1 MPEPAFVA
9 VVAEKPSVARDIA
22 AVLGATRRGT
32 GCLSGPGHVVTWAIG
47 HLVALA
53 EPGQM
58 RPEWQSWRRD
68 QLPILPQVWP
78 LVVQERVKEQFEA
91 VRKVLADPRV
101 TDVVCATDA
110 GREGELI
117 FRQLYEAAGCTKP
130 VKRLWIS
137 SLTPEAIRDGL
148 ARLRPAKDYDRLA
161 DAARGRSR
169 ADWLVGMN
177 FSRAFT
183 LATDEKLSVGRVQ
196 TPTLAM
202 LVERELAIRDF
213 VPEEYLEVIAT
224 FTGETGRYGGTWFDP
239 AKKEDGG
246 KRLPVDGAAAA
257 AIVARVTSGEAA
269 VESVESK
276 TRRLPPPLLFDLTE
290 LQRHANR
297 LLGWSAKKTLEVAQ
311 RLYEGR
317 KAITYPRTDSR
328 HLSRDVAATLPR
340 VVQALG
346 PEWGKFFATGTG
358 ETPLG
363 GRFVDDAKVSDHH
376 AIIPTPTAPRDL
388 DREERALYE
397 LVVRRL
403 LAAWH
408 DEHVAATTAVVTAV
422 RRGTGTAAPE
432 GVPEERTPGPIR
444 SAGVVDR
451 FRSSGTMVVA
461 AGWKA
466 VEPEPVSRKKDD
478 EREEAE
484 LPPGLARGQRKTV
497 AGVAAVERKTRPPK
511 RFTDATLLTAMETAG
526 RTLDEKEL
534 ADAMKEN
541 GLGTPAT
548 RAEILE
554 TLLTRGYAERNG
566 KAFSATDKGIRLI
579 ALVPDSVK
587 SPALTGRWE
596 AGLARLQ
603 KGDGRLETFMNGIE
617 EYVREVVGEAFRS
630 TTRAHGAVD
639 TPVLVPGV
647 QSCITDV
654 IHDCT
659 PGTGA
664 AGNGAADTVA
674 ADRTP
679 GNAGRRTPGA
689 TGAVGGDRSSGTG
702 AATAAGARPLSASAG
717 AGGVRPMRAAR
728 VPVPADRLGELLKGV
743 FGHDAFRPFQ
753 EAVCRAVV
761 EGRDALL
768 VMPTGAGKSLCY
780 QLPGLARAGTTLVVS
795 PLIAL
800 MEDQVAKMQALGL
813 SAERIHSGRDRS
825 ASRQVCL
832 DYLAGRLD
840 FLFIAPERLSVP
852 GFPEMLAKRTP
863 ALVAVDEAHCISHW
877 GHDFRPDYRL
887 LGSRLPL
894 LRPAPVIALTATA
907 TPRVQDDVRAQLGLV
922 NAGRFIHGF
931 RRTNLA
937 VEVAEVPP
945 SRRGELV
952 KAILADE
959 ARRPAIVYTPTRKEA
974 TSLAGE
980 LKRDLRAVAYHAGM
994 TARDRDDVQARFL
1007 EGRADVIVA
1016 TIAFGMG
1023 IDKANVRTVIH
1034 TGLPGSVE
1042 GYYQEIGRA
1051 GRDGLPAR
1059 AVLLQSYGDIRTHE
1073 FFLGRDYP
1081 ETSVVEELFRV
1092 LKDDPIPTEG
1102 LQAAVSLDPDVF
1114 QKALEKLWTF
1124 GGAVVTP
1131 EGDVSRGKEGWQ
1143 RAYEEQRE
1151 HRKTQ
1156 LVLMRRFADGP
1167 ICRMLQL
1174 VRHFGDEEDDGA
1186 PCGQCDVCAPG
1197 KGIATKTRRTSPME
1211 EAALRR
1217 ALELLRSRDG
1227 QTTGQLHTE
1236 VARQFPAVDR
1246 REFEELLGGLVR
1258 ATLARIE
1265 DDEFEKDGRIIRF
1278 RRVFLTGEGSRP
1290 GAAIDARVAVPPTTA
1305 ARKKRGKAALPKR
1318 SALPKP
1324 AAAAAHRGSRA
1335 KGKPK
1340 AGPEAPGALP
1350 ALVDALRRWRLEE
1363 AKKHRQP
1370 AFRVLTDLTLL
1381 DIAARKPR
1389 SESELAAIG
1398 GIGPSRM
1405 ERYGARILE
1414 IVRAGARIP

>member
-1 MPEPAFVA
+1 MPRPAFVA
-9 VVAEKPSVARDIA
+9 VVAEKPSVARDVA
-22 AVLGATRRGT
+22 AVLGATQRGE
-32 GCLSGPGHVVTWAIG
+32 GCLVGAGHVVTWAIG

-68 QLPILPQVWP
+68 RLPILPEVWP
-78 LVVQERVKEQFEA
+78 LVVQERVKDQFAA
-91 VRKVLADPRV
+91 VKKVLADPRV
-101 TDVVCATDA
+101 TEVVCATDA

-148 ARLRPAKDYDRLA
+148 ARLRPAKEYDRLA

-202 LVERELAIRDF
+202 LVERELAIRAF
-213 VPEEYLEVIAT
+213 VPEEYLEVVAT
-224 FTGETGRYGGTWFDP
+224 FEGETGRYTGTWFDP
-239 AKKEDGG
+239 AKKEEGG
-246 KRLPVDGAAAA
+246 RRLPKDGAAAA
-257 AIVARVTSGEAA
+257 AIVARAKAGEAA
-269 VESVESK
+269 IESVESK
-276 TRRLPPPLLFDLTE
+276 TRRMPPPLLFDLTE

-311 RLYEGR
+311 RLYEEK

-340 VVQALG
+340 VIRALE
-346 PEWGKFFATGTG
+346 PAWGRLFARGTG

-363 GRFVDDAKVSDHH
+363 SRYVDDAKVSDHH
-376 AIIPTPTAPRDL
+376 AIVPTPTVPRDL
-388 DREERALYE
+388 DREEQALYD

-408 DEHVAATTAVVTAV
+408 DEHVAATTTVVTAV
-422 RRGTGTAAPE
+422 GNAAGEP
-432 GVPEERTPGPIR
+432 VP
-444 SAGVVDR
+444 VVDR
-451 FRSSGTMVVA
+451 FRSSGTMVVE

-466 VEPEPVSRKKDD
+466 VEPEPASRKKDD
-478 EREEAE
+478 DVEEAE
-484 LPPGLARGQRKTV
+484 LPPGLARGQRKKVVEV
-497 AGVAAVERKTRPPK
+497 AGVERKTRPPK

-566 KAFSATDKGIRLI
+566 KAFSATEKGIRLI
-579 ALVPDSVK
+579 ALVPESVK

-596 AGLARLQ
+596 AELARLQ
-603 KGDGRLETFMNGIE
+603 KGEGRLETFMKGIE
-617 EYVREVVGEAFRS
+617 AYVTEVVGEAFRR
-630 TTRAHGAVD
+630 TPGAGAV
-639 TPVLVPGV
+639 PPGLVPGV
-647 QSCITDV
+647 KPCITPV
-654 IHDCT
+654 IHGFT
-659 PGTGA
+659 PGTESGIHGFTPGTESGTSGTSGASGARTGDAVAGGRPAA
-664 AGNGAADTVA
+664 AGLAS
-674 ADRTP
+674 R
-679 GNAGRRTPGA
+679 
-689 TGAVGGDRSSGTG
+689 AVRG
-702 AATAAGARPLSASAG
+702 
-717 AGGVRPMRAAR
+717 
-728 VPVPADRLGELLKGV
+728 PVPPEGLGGLLKGV
-743 FGHDAFRPFQ
+743 FGHDAFRPYQ

-780 QLPGLARAGTTLVVS
+780 QLPGLARGGTTLVVS

-813 SAERIHSGRDRS
+813 AAERIHSGRERA

-832 DYLAGRLD
+832 DYLAGKLD

-887 LGSRLPL
+887 LGARLPL

-937 VEVAEVPP
+937 VEVAEAPP

-952 KAILADE
+952 KEILAAE
-959 ARRPAIVYTPTRKEA
+959 GRRPAIVYTPTRKEA
-974 TSLAGE
+974 TALAGE

-1023 IDKANVRTVIH
+1023 IDKPNVRTVIH

-1051 GRDGLPAR
+1051 GRDGLPSR
-1059 AVLLQSYGDIRTHE
+1059 AVLLHSYGDIRTHE

-1081 ETSVVEELFRV
+1081 ETPVVEEIFRA
-1092 LKDDPIPTEG
+1092 LKAEPVPTEG
-1102 LQAAVSLDPDVF
+1102 LQQLVSLDAEVF

-1156 LVLMRRFADGP
+1156 LVLMQRFADGP

-1186 PCGQCDVCAPG
+1186 PCGQCDVCAPAD
-1197 KGIATKTRRTSPME
+1197 GIATATRKTSPME

-1217 ALELLRSRDG
+1217 ALELLRQRDG
-1227 QTTGQLHTE
+1227 QTTGQLHAE
-1236 VARQFPAVDR
+1236 VVRQFPAVDR
-1246 REFEELLGGLVR
+1246 RAFEELLGGLVR
-1258 ATLARIE
+1258 AALARIE

-1278 RRVFLTGEGSRP
+1278 RRVFLTGDGSRP
-1290 GAAIDARVAVPPTTA
+1290 GAVIDARVVVPPTTA
-1305 ARKKRGKAALPKR
+1305 ARKRHGKAAIPKR
-1318 SALPKP
+1318 AALPKP
-1324 AAAAAHRGSRA
+1324 AAKAAAASRGGRA
-1335 KGKPK
+1335 KGKAK

-1363 AKKHRQP
+1363 AKKHRLP
-1370 AFRVLTDLTLL
+1370 AFRVMTDLTLL

-1389 SESELAAIG
+1389 TEAELAAIG

-1405 ERYGARILE
+1405 ERYGERILG
-1414 IVRAGARIP
+1414 IVRFGR

>member
-1 MPEPAFVA
+1 MPDPAFVA

-22 AVLGATRRGT
+22 AVLGATKRGT
-32 GCLSGPGHVVTWAIG
+32 GFLEGPGHAVTWAIG

-68 QLPILPQVWP
+68 RLPILPEVWP
-78 LVVQERVKEQFEA
+78 LVVQDRVKDQFEA
-91 VRKVLADPRV
+91 VKRVLADPRV
-101 TDVVCATDA
+101 TEVVCATDA

-148 ARLRPAKDYDRLA
+148 ARLRPAKEYDRLA

-202 LVERELAIRDF
+202 LVERELAIRAF
-213 VPEEYLEVIAT
+213 VPEEYLVVVAT
-224 FTGETGRYGGTWFDP
+224 FEGETGRYRGAWFDP
-239 AKKEDGG
+239 VRKEDGG
-246 KRLPVDGAAAA
+246 RRLPKDGAAAD
-257 AIVARVTSGEAA
+257 AIVARVKAGEAA
-269 VESVESK
+269 IESVESK
-276 TRRLPPPLLFDLTE
+276 TRRIPPPLLFDLTE

-311 RLYEGR
+311 RLYEEK

-340 VVQALG
+340 VIRALE
-346 PEWGKFFATGTG
+346 PAWGKLFAKGTG

-363 GRFVDDAKVSDHH
+363 GRYVDDAKVSDHH
-376 AIIPTPTAPRDL
+376 AIVPTPTLPRDL
-388 DREERALYE
+388 DREEQALYD

-403 LAAWH
+403 LAARH
-408 DEHVAATTAVVTAV
+408 DEHVSATTTVVTAV
-422 RRGTGTAAPE
+422 GNGKTA
-432 GVPEERTPGPIR
+432 PGR
-444 SAGVVDR
+444 VVDR
-451 FRSSGTMVVA
+451 FRSSGTMVVE

-466 VEPEPVSRKKDD
+466 VEPEPASRKKDD
-478 EREEAE
+478 DGEEAE
-484 LPPGLARGQRKTV
+484 LPPGLDRGQRKKVVDV
-497 AGVAAVERKTRPPK
+497 ASVERKTRPPK

-554 TLLTRGYAERNG
+554 TLLTRGYAERSG
-566 KAFSATDKGIRLI
+566 KAFSVTEKGIRLI
-579 ALVPDSVK
+579 ALVPESVK

-596 AGLARLQ
+596 AELARLQ
-603 KGDGRLETFMNGIE
+603 KGEGRLETFMKGIE
-617 EYVREVVGEAFRS
+617 EYVREVVGEAFRRAP
-630 TTRAHGAVD
+630 RAHGAVSPE
-639 TPVLVPGV
+639 TGPGPGLVPPGVVPGV
-647 QSCITDV
+647 KPCITPV
-654 IHDCT
+654 IHGFT
-659 PGTGA
+659 PGTGS
-664 AGNGAADTVA
+664 GVA
-674 ADRTP
+674 ESGMP
-679 GNAGRRTPGA
+679 GPR
-689 TGAVGGDRSSGTG
+689 
-702 AATAAGARPLSASAG
+702 AGAL
-717 AGGVRPMRAAR
+717 R
-728 VPVPADRLGELLKGV
+728 VPRGPVPPERLGELLKGV
-743 FGHDAFRPFQ
+743 FGHDAFRPYQ

-780 QLPGLARAGTTLVVS
+780 QLPGLARGGTTLVVS

-813 SAERIHSGRDRS
+813 VAERIHSGRDRA

-832 DYLAGRLD
+832 DYLAGKLD

-852 GFPEMLAKRTP
+852 GFPEMLAKRIP

-887 LGSRLPL
+887 LGTRLPL

-952 KAILADE
+952 KEILAGD

-974 TSLAGE
+974 TALAGE
-980 LKRDLRAVAYHAGM
+980 LKRELRAVAYHAGM

-1023 IDKANVRTVIH
+1023 IDKPDVRTVIH

-1051 GRDGLPAR
+1051 GRDGLPSR
-1059 AVLLQSYGDIRTHE
+1059 AILLHSYGDIRTHE

-1081 ETSVVEELFRV
+1081 ETPVVEEIFRA
-1092 LKDDPIPTEG
+1092 LKDEPVPTEG
-1102 LQAAVSLDPDVF
+1102 LQQLVSLDADVF

-1131 EGDVSRGKEGWQ
+1131 EGDVSRGKDGWQ

-1186 PCGQCDVCAPG
+1186 PCGLCDICAPLN
-1197 KGIATKTRRTSPME
+1197 GIATATRKTRPME

-1217 ALELLRSRDG
+1217 ALELLRQRDG
-1227 QTTGQLHTE
+1227 QTTGQLHAE
-1236 VARQFPAVDR
+1236 VVRQFPSVDR
-1246 REFEELLGGLVR
+1246 PTFEDLLGGIVRAALVR
-1258 ATLARIE
+1258 ME
-1265 DDEFEKDGRIIRF
+1265 DDAFEKEGRIIRF

-1290 GAAIDARVAVPPTTA
+1290 GAAIDARVAVPPMTA
-1305 ARKKRGKAALPKR
+1305 ARKKSGKPRLSKR
-1318 SALPKP
+1318 PALPKP
-1324 AAAAAHRGSRA
+1324 ALKTAAASRDARVKGKA
-1335 KGKPK
+1335 KG
-1340 AGPEAPGALP
+1340 GLEAPGALP
-1350 ALVDALRRWRLEE
+1350 SLVDALRRWRLEE
-1363 AKKHRQP
+1363 AKRHRLP
-1370 AFRVLTDLTLL
+1370 AFRILTDLTLL

-1389 SESELAAIG
+1389 TEGQLAAIG
-1398 GIGPSRM
+1398 GIGPSRLD
-1405 ERYGARILE
+1405 RYGARILE
-1414 IVRAGARIP
+1414 IVRSSG